1 MSDALVG
8 ALIGGGF
15 ALFGSVLVQGII
27 AWREDRLR
35 KLDHDRTV
43 RGIPL
48 DTLLSV
54 VSSVTSVATEHKMF
68 HAISVADEATD
79 PRQASLFNAAVKAIT
94 DIQRARVAMFAISG
108 PSEVSVAL
116 SELVELLNSVV
127 AATETEQ
134 VVEAI
139 EGIMAVLGRIEKQ
152 YMDLKTT
159 WASGT

>member
-8 ALIGGGF
+8 VLIGGGF
-15 ALFGSVLVQGII
+15 ALLGSVLVQGII
-27 AWREDRLR
+27 AWRENRLR
-35 KLDHDRTV
+35 KLEHDRTV

-54 VSSVTSVATEHKMF
+54 VSSVTSVATEYTMF
-68 HAISVADEATD
+68 HAIRIVDE

-116 SELVELLNSVV
+116 SELVGLLKSVA

-134 VVEAI
+134 VGEAI
-139 EGIMAVLGRIEKQ
+139 EEIMAVLGRIEKQ

-159 WASGT
+159 WARVATR